1 MDLKGDLGLSLTI
14 WQDHQSIPAGFFFS
28 ADISYSIPAGFFFL
42 PIFRTPY
49 RQDLFSGQD
58 FEKKEGF

>member
-14 WQDHQSIPAGFFFS
+14 WQDHQ
-28 ADISYSIPAGFFFL
+28 SIPAGFFFL